1 MSASGSE
8 QRLIKLAL
16 FGGVFAAALL
26 TSALSGAAWSSS
38 ASPGPSTSAPAEGAW
53 SAQVIGPGR
62 GQMEPCGCSGGQLGG
77 VDRLSTALA
86 MTPHAGL
93 PVGPRFAA
101 GGVVALEAEPHL
113 PWAAAQL
120 EIFWQ
125 AFPTLGFDA
134 VGVASSELP
143 QLDRFGELRFLLGE
157 TELVATNLQAPGL
170 PGAPEALARSE
181 GVVMLAFLPAGL
193 SGSVQLPAPETP
205 EGAEDAPAPAPIAW
219 RTTEPLEALQA
230 LADAGQWDPSE
241 PTLAFFEGER
251 AGAEALAERL
261 SPESFVLRVADEME
275 ASATAGEGTAVLEVG
290 SRLRQ
295 VLRLSGGVPEYMRV
309 REQRVF
315 EDMPGDASV
324 TFLKGAYRSWLE
336 YYDARAAVADS
347 LPSEGTYVGDQ
358 ACIACH
364 TSQHEI
370 WSASAHAHAWK
381 TLQEDLRDGVPATVD
396 PRCVTCHTSGYGRV
410 GGFGSA
416 VHSEELRWSPESPL
430 VDVSCETCHGPGQAH
445 VTTADKTKIDRGGE
459 FTCLQCHDAENDP
472 DFRYAEK
479 WPLIEHLNR

>member
-1 MSASGSE
+1 VS
-8 QRLIKLAL
+8 
-16 FGGVFAAALL
+16 V
-26 TSALSGAAWSSS
+26 
-38 ASPGPSTSAPAEGAW
+38 
-53 SAQVIGPGR
+53 
-62 GQMEPCGCSGGQLGG
+62 
-77 VDRLSTALA
+77 
-86 MTPHAGL
+86 
-93 PVGPRFAA
+93 
-101 GGVVALEAEPHL
+101 EAEPHL

-157 TELVATNLQAPGL
+157 TKLVTTNLDAPGL

-181 GVVMLAFLPAGL
+181 GVVMLSFLPAGL
-193 SGSVQLPAPETP
+193 SGSVQLPGPETDEDP
-205 EGAEDAPAPAPIAW
+205 EQAPAPIMW
-219 RTTEPLEALQA
+219 RTLDPLEALQA
-230 LADAGQWDPSE
+230 LEDAGRWDPSE

-261 SPESFVLRVADEME
+261 SPESFVLRVGDEME
-275 ASATAGEGTAVLEVG
+275 ATSIAAQGTGVLEIG

-295 VLRLSGGVPEYMRV
+295 VLRLSGGIPEYQRV

-324 TFLKGAYRSWLE
+324 EYLKGAYRSWLE
-336 YYDARAAVADS
+336 YYDARGAVADS

-358 ACIACH
+358 TCIACH
-364 TSQHEI
+364 SSQHEI
-370 WSASAHAHAWK
+370 WSGSAHSHAWK

-396 PRCVTCHTSGYGRV
+396 PRCVTCHTSGYGHV
-410 GGFGSA
+410 GGFGSEA
-416 VHSEELRWSPESPL
+416 LPEAQRWSPESPL

-445 VTTADKTKIDRGGE
+445 ATTADKTKIQRGGE

-479 WPLIEHLNR
+479 WPLIEHLNAR